1 MENAVDALKIAF
13 AVMVFV
19 MSFSLA
25 MFLYNKAMDTSK
37 IVLHSSDITSFIE
50 YKNYDDML
58 YSVANPHGIVNERG
72 NRIVGLETII
82 PTLYKY
88 YKENYTVI
96 FRNVDGTYMTLYRY
110 NERDLWPD
118 KAHQYESKYMNVTPI
133 NSVPIYS
140 FDISDETAR
149 FEPWTKGSSNSGG
162 IRKFLSAFLSGQEYH
177 YTVSG
182 TSTNPTQDRFY
193 DFSNGYASGS
203 FIQQYSGRKFVES
216 VGEHEFN
223 IENPSEDLEQQ
234 QYNSGLLNGRKKR
247 VIVYTLLP

>member
-13 AVMVFV
+13 AVIVFV

-25 MFLYNKAMDTSK
+25 MFLYNRAMDTSK

-58 YSVANPHGIVNERG
+58 YPTNPNGIVNERG
-72 NRIVGLETII
+72 NRIVGLNTII

-96 FRNVDGTYMTLYRY
+96 FRNVDGSYMELYRY
-110 NERDLWPD
+110 HKQDLWKNTTED
-118 KAHQYESKYMNVTPI
+118 YESKYFGDSGNEVRI
-133 NSVPIYS
+133 CA
-140 FDISDETAR
+140 FDFSDETTR
-149 FEPWTKGSSNSGG
+149 NEPWTRNTSASEGT
-162 IRKFLSAFLSGQEYH
+162 RKFISTFISGHEYP
-177 YTVSG
+177 YLASG
-182 TSTNPTQDRFY
+182 DATNPNQERSY
-193 DFSNGYASGS
+193 DFSNSFSSGS
-203 FIQQYSGRKFVES
+203 FMQQYSGRKFVES
-216 VGEHEFN
+216 VGEHEFD
-223 IENPSEDLEQQ
+223 IENASEDLAQQ